1 MLPWIDVLCHG
12 GEGDLVVIAQQ
23 RLRAGFPPGG
33 GSLPLLPRLRGA
45 GDYGPQKRVPQLL
58 LRQLCRRGGSL
69 SMQCS
74 RSGSGP
80 FSYASAAL
88 IRRRVPPTLTA
99 VAREAA
105 ASAAAGSH
113 SVWFRWGWVQSPVT
127 PEPFLPEAKLDHD
140 RRVVRNQNESD
151 SHREG
156 QPYKRVAL

>member
-23 RLRAGFPPGG
+23 RLHAGFPPGG

-45 GDYGPQKRVPQLL
+45 GDYGPQKRVQQLL
-58 LRQLCRRGGSL
+58 LRPLCRRGGSL

-74 RSGSGP
+74 RGGSGP

-105 ASAAAGSH
+105 AAAGSH
-113 SVWFRWGWVQSPVT
+113 SVWLRWVWLAGLALTPTPCCKEGTIYDFWVYQ
-127 PEPFLPEAKLDHD
+127 KD
-140 RRVVRNQNESD
+140 
-151 SHREG
+151 
-156 QPYKRVAL
+156 